1 MTIASEGSKQERT
14 NQMITKHTLPAIAV
28 FILLGASSQAALV
41 SQYGILDLT
50 ANGGINPNTGV
61 AWKAGDQYR
70 LAFHT
75 FGKFDASSSDP
86 AVYNARVTAQ
96 ANLSDLGNGS
106 ITTSTGWTAIISTTT
121 TNARVN
127 TGTNDLTGGSGVGG
141 AGVPVFA
148 MDGRTAIAR
157 NNADIWNGW
166 SNPFEDISGSTISVN
181 AAGTG
186 NNTVRKIIGGVY
198 ASSSDDVHYSP
209 FLDQFGDQTLN
220 VDVVHGVT
228 VWTGSNLDGTGLTT
242 ATPTDQRAGSVA
254 GVNGSTGTTNT
265 GNTNANNTTR
275 IWNRGNT
282 NNISGLNSYYALS
295 PLLTVTEAIPEP
307 STALLGSLG
316 ILALIRRRRN

>member
-1 MTIASEGSKQERT
+1 MIAKY
-14 NQMITKHTLPAIAV
+14 TLVGTVAIM
-28 FILLGASSQAALV
+28 LLGASSNAALV

-75 FGKFDASSSDP
+75 LGKFDASSSDP

-127 TGTNDLTGGSGVGG
+127 TGTNDLTGGAGAGG

-157 NNADIWNGW
+157 NNADIWNTW

-186 NNTVRKIIGGVY
+186 NNTVRKIIGGTYV
-198 ASSSDDVHYSP
+198 SSVDDVHYSP

-220 VDVVHGVT
+220 VDLVHGVT
-228 VWTGSNLDGTGLTT
+228 VWTGSNADGTGLVATT
-242 ATPTDQRAGSVA
+242 PTPTDQRAGSVS
-254 GVNGSTGTTNT
+254 GVNGSIGTTNT

-275 IWNRGNT
+275 IWNRGSP
-282 NNISGLNSYYALS
+282 NNISGSNSYYALS

-307 STALLGSLG
+307 STALLGALG
-316 ILALIRRRRN
+316 ALALLRRRRN